1 MIVLN
6 QRKSWTPPLTSAG
19 DVRMEDECRA
29 RAETAL
35 KRSQDYLLSIQ
46 KPEGYWVGELMVDS
60 TLVSDMVAYHHWD
73 GSVDKEWER
82 KAINHIFSM
91 QLPDGGWNI
100 YHGGPSEVNATIKA
114 YLA

>member
-6 QRKSWTPPLTSAG
+6 QRKSWTPQLSAAA
-19 DVRMEDECRA
+19 DVRMEDECRT
-29 RAETAL
+29 RAEAAL
-35 KRSQDYLLSIQ
+35 KPSQDYLLSIQ

-82 KAINHIFSM
+82 KDIHHIFSM
-91 QLPDGGWNI
+91 QLRDGGWNI
-100 YHGGPSEVNATIKA
+100 Y
-114 YLA
+114 